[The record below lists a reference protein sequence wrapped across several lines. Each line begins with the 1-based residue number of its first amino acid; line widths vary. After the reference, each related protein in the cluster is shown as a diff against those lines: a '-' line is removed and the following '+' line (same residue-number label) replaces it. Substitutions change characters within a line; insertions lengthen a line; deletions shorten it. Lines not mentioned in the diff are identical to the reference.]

1 MHWIGTGLADWPGI
15 GGLAPDWP
23 KIGQFALDW
32 HRIGRLAISI
42 IFQLAIAVIK
52 TFTGTKNQDWL
63 GLDQIG
69 SDWHDRKLLLERK
82 NDFGSALN

>member
-1 MHWIGTGLADWPGI
+1 M
-15 GGLAPDWP
+15 APDWP

-42 IFQLAIAVIK
+42 ILQLAIAVIK
-52 TFTGTKNQDWL
+52 TFTGTKNDCRLAGIDQDWL

-69 SDWHDRKLLLERK
+69 SDWHDRKLLLEGK
-82 NDFGSALN
+82 NDFG